1 MLNFKLG
8 ALALIMSLMGYS
20 QSTISGIVSDE
31 NGDPLIG
38 ANVQLLPVN
47 QITST
52 NEAGVFAFNNIQEG
66 EYSITI
72 SFVGYYDLSKD
83 VKIAGNQN
91 IDFQLKP
98 NTLLDQEVFVY
109 STRAHSKTPTT
120 FSNVPNKEIEER
132 NLGQDLPILLKMT
145 PSVVTTSD
153 AGAGIGYTGLRIR
166 GSDAT
171 RINVTMNGVPINDS
185 ESHGVYWVNMPDLAS
200 STTDIQ
206 IQRGV
211 GTSSNGAA
219 SFGASVNMQT
229 DGFSQDF
236 GASLSTTV
244 GSFNTSKIS
253 GAIESG
259 LLNDHWSVQT
269 RFSKINSDGYI
280 DRSAADLWSYYVSGG
295 YKSDKTLIK
304 AMVFGGREETQQA
317 WYGTPEARLTGDPQS
332 LQEVIDFGGEYATQE
347 QQDNLLNSD
356 RRFNYYLYDNEVD
369 NYAQDHFQLHV
380 SQTLTDRLYFAGA
393 LHYTYGRGYFE
404 QFREDDDFTNY
415 NLNSI
420 TQDGEEISS
429 GDFVRRRWLDNDFYG
444 FTYSLNYEQNDFSA
458 VLGGG
463 WNKYDGDHFGEI
475 IRSEYFDVNAIPDR
489 YYDGVG
495 EKTDFNVYLK
505 LNKQLGNLNAYADA
519 QVRKIDYSAVGIDN
533 DLSSYDTGGDYTFFN
548 PKFGFTY
555 QLPRNTSLYASYAVA
570 NREPVRSDFIDA
582 PAGVTPE
589 HETLHNVEVGVR
601 KSGKKLSYQANYY
614 LMNYQNQLV
623 LIGELNDVGSSVRTN
638 VPNSYRTGIELVGS
652 YALTNAIVW
661 SANATFSQNKIETFV
676 ESSTSTAYED
686 TDISFSPNV
695 IIGSDLK
702 YQANNFTAQ
711 VFSKYV
717 GQQFLDNTSNESR
730 AISSY
735 FINDLRLAY
744 ALPFVKSLD
753 IDVNLLVNNIL
764 NVEYS
769 NNGYTWGYAFEG
781 GAYQQNNYY
790 PQAGINFLAG
800 ITIKL

>member
-52 NEAGVFAFNNIQEG
+52 NEAGVFALNNIEEG
-66 EYSITI
+66 EYSIAI

-83 VKIAGNQN
+83 LKIAGNQN

-109 STRAHSKTPTT
+109 STRANSKTPTT
-120 FSNVPNKEIEER
+120 FSNVSNREIEER

-236 GASLSTTV
+236 GASLSATV

-519 QVRKIDYSAVGIDN
+519 QVRKIDYTAVGIDN

>member
-52 NEAGVFAFNNIQEG
+52 NEAGVFALNNIEEG
-66 EYSITI
+66 EYSIAI

-83 VKIAGNQN
+83 LKIAGNQN

-109 STRAHSKTPTT
+109 STRANSKTPTT
-120 FSNVPNKEIEER
+120 FSNVSNREIEER

-219 SFGASVNMQT
+219 SFGASVNMQP

-236 GASLSTTV
+236 GAALSATV

-253 GAIESG
+253 GAIEAG
-259 LLNDHWSVQT
+259 LVNDHWSVQT

-589 HETLHNVEVGVR
+589 HETLHNVEGGVR

>member
-52 NEAGVFAFNNIQEG
+52 NEAGVFALNNIEEG
-66 EYSITI
+66 EYSIAI

-83 VKIAGNQN
+83 LKIAGNQN

-109 STRAHSKTPTT
+109 STRANSKTPTT
-120 FSNVPNKEIEER
+120 FSNVSNREIEER

-236 GASLSTTV
+236 GASLSATV

-519 QVRKIDYSAVGIDN
+519 QVRKIDYTAVGIDN

-555 QLPRNTSLYASYAVA
+555 QLPRNTSFYASYAVA

>member
-52 NEAGVFAFNNIQEG
+52 NEAGVFALNNIQEG
-66 EYSITI
+66 EYSIAI
-72 SFVGYYDLSKD
+72 SFVGYYNLSKD
-83 VKIAGNQN
+83 LKIAGNQN

-109 STRAHSKTPTT
+109 STRANSKTPTT
-120 FSNVPNKEIEER
+120 FSNVSNREIEER

-295 YKSDKTLIK
+295 YKGDKTLIK

-332 LQEVIDFGGEYATQE
+332 LKEVIDFGGEYDTQE
-347 QQDNLLNSD
+347 QQDNLRNSD
-356 RRFNYYLYDNEVD
+356 RRFNYYLYENEVD

-420 TQDGEEISS
+420 TQGGEEISS

-505 LNKQLGNLNAYADA
+505 LNKQIGNLNAYADA
-519 QVRKIDYSAVGIDN
+519 QVRTIDYTAVGIDN

-614 LMNYQNQLV
+614 LMSYQNQLV

-638 VPNSYRTGIELVGS
+638 VPDSYRTGIELVGS

>member
-120 FSNVPNKEIEER
+120 FSNVSNKEIEER

-236 GASLSTTV
+236 GASLSATV

-295 YKSDKTLIK
+295 YKDDKTLIK

-475 IRSEYFDVNAIPDR
+475 IRSEYFDVSAIPDR